1 MIEKIECKRVATGI
15 DNWSKAGIAAVGG
28 FIAGTPELTFNSD
41 TLIPWHLAHVLS
53 TDGTTTP
60 H

>member
-41 TLIPWHLAHVLS
+41 TLIIS
-53 TDGTTTP
+53 D
-60 H
+60 